1 MCFVFML
8 IPLTNTNRKINH
20 RILESIMRWDR
31 CRDTGC
37 DVLRTGY
44 CVDPSCSMELSY
56 VNAVQIPVGSSRGD
70 DVHLGNVATSTCEED
85 DYQEVVV
92 RMKVT

>member
-1 MCFVFML
+1 M
-8 IPLTNTNRKINH
+8 
-20 RILESIMRWDR
+20 
-31 CRDTGC
+31 
-37 DVLRTGY
+37 
-44 CVDPSCSMELSY
+44 
-56 VNAVQIPVGSSRGD
+56 QIPVGSSRGD